1 MSIKLGVVMDPINSI
16 NPKKDSTLAM
26 LLAAQKQNWTLFYFT
41 QNDLFLRDGIVYGR
55 AKVLKVKDDLSTW
68 FEVIEEKML
77 PLSELDVMLM
87 RKDPPFDMEYIYTTH
102 LLEKAQEQGCW
113 VINKPQALRDVNEK
127 LYTAWFPEC
136 CPPTLVT
143 RDRDL
148 LLAFLQEQQEVVFKP
163 LEGMG
168 GRSVFRVRLGDLNA
182 KVILE
187 MLTDNGQRFIMAQ
200 RFIPAITQGG
210 DKRILMING
219 EPVSHA
225 LARIP
230 AADDTRG
237 NLAAGAIGVGRELT
251 ERDRFLC
258 AQVGP
263 SLRAKGLYFVG
274 LDVIGDYITEINVT
288 SPTCIR
294 ELDSLFKL
302 DIAGDFI
309 RFISEQLSKPVR
321 DRLK

>member
-1 MSIKLGVVMDPINSI
+1 MSIKLGVVMDPITNI

-55 AKVLKVKDDLSTW
+55 AKQLKVKDDLSTW
-68 FEVIEEKML
+68 FEVLEEKII

-102 LLEKAQEQGCW
+102 LLEKAQERGCW

-127 LYTAWFPEC
+127 LYTTWFPEC

-219 EPVSHA
+219 EPVSQA

-237 NLAAGAIGVGRELT
+237 NLAAGATGVGRELT